1 MDEPDFESLL
11 SEFDL
16 RDMAGFT
23 RKFVEDLRSSL
34 TTGLDLEEDTDW
46 SGVLCL
52 GMGGSGAGG
61 LFLKALSDDLGGLP
75 FVVWTDYGVPS
86 WWGPEWLVI
95 ATSYSGNTEETIDG
109 IREVISSGG
118 TVIGICSGGEMENV
132 ILTPHTGGET
142 RLYEDN
148 VLDVLVE
155 NIKRLENG
163 DETLMNQIV

>member
-1 MDEPDFESLL
+1 MKMDEPSFESLL

-23 RKFVEDLRSSL
+23 RNFVEDLRSAL
-34 TTGLDLEEDTDW
+34 TTELHLEEDTDW

-61 LFLKALSDDLGGLP
+61 LFLKALSDDSGGLP

-95 ATSYSGNTEETIDG
+95 CLLYTSPSPRDG
-109 IREVISSGG
+109 LLSRMPSSA
-118 TVIGICSGGEMENV
+118 
-132 ILTPHTGGET
+132 
-142 RLYEDN
+142 
-148 VLDVLVE
+148 
-155 NIKRLENG
+155 
-163 DETLMNQIV
+163 